1 MNDAL
6 HILWNAIS
14 KQPYEHRLPN
24 KVSQFFAGKNILIT
38 GSSGFLGQQIIQ
50 RLQNDVPDHGDLIGI
65 DIVSLNGSEDACP
78 VPVPRKGVSA
88 NIETDQFVFYQGH
101 CGDSELLKTIFA
113 QHRIDIV
120 IHCAAQKYLPELQN
134 DPYRA
139 LNENTLESIL
149 FLEFCLETRV
159 PYILY
164 VSTDKATEPI
174 SIYGASKLF
183 PERYLAE
190 KAKFYPQS
198 NISCIRLGN
207 IFGSSGSVLKQ
218 WEHQWP
224 TSNSII
230 IRGKEMQRI
239 FVNPSQAAVYCLMSL
254 FVSKELKDTHSEGLL
269 RFGPAHADF
278 WPIYE
283 LAQHWLKLK
292 GVSNP
297 ETHIQYAPALA
308 GEKTSERIWST
319 LDTPLKSSFE
329 ELSFIYDRPNLD
341 SNPDAQAE
349 IAIDKTIARLKQIV
363 ANAESNAA
371 GQGISEQAKK
381 QSLEWIKNNVFDLC

>member
-24 KVSQFFAGKNILIT
+24 KVSQFFAGKKILIT
-38 GSSGFLGQQIIQ
+38 GINGFLGQQIIQ
-50 RLQNDVPDHGDLIGI
+50 RLQKDVPGYGDLIGI
-65 DIVSLNGSEDACP
+65 DIVSLNGGADTDP
-78 VPVPRKGVSA
+78 VPVPRRGVSG
-88 NIETDQFVFYQGH
+88 NTETDQFVYYQGY
-101 CGDSELLKTIFA
+101 CGDSQLLKTIFQ

-139 LNENTLESIL
+139 LKENTLESIM
-149 FLEFCLETRV
+149 FLEFSLVAKV
-159 PYILY
+159 PYIFY

-183 PERYLAE
+183 PERYLAA
-190 KAKFYPQS
+190 KAKSYPDS

-207 IFGSSGSVLKQ
+207 IFSSSGSVLQQ
-218 WEHQWP
+218 WDDQWSA
-224 TSNSII
+224 SNGII
-230 IRGKEMQRI
+230 LRGKEMQRI
-239 FVNPSQAAVYCLMSL
+239 FVSPSQAAVYCLMSL
-254 FVSKELKDTHSEGLL
+254 FAGNELKETHSEGLI
-269 RFGPAHADF
+269 RFGPKHADS
-278 WPIYE
+278 WSIYE

-292 GVSNP
+292 GVSNA

-329 ELSFIYDRPNLD
+329 ELFFIYDRPNSDYNLD
-341 SNPDAQAE
+341 GQAGT
-349 IAIDKTIARLKQIV
+349 AIDKAIARLKQIV
-363 ANAESNAA
+363 DNAESNEV
-371 GQGISEQAKK
+371 GQGISEKAQK
-381 QSLEWIKNNVFDLC
+381 QSLDWIKENVFEPR